1 MWTRPATASASS
13 RAWLYPRARARRRV
27 VGIGAI
33 TYGPDS
39 SSRGIADR
47 AMRSP
52 MRLAR
57 PLHPSY
63 FKPCTRAV
71 AGGRKTTEK
80 HAPDSSGRHPAH
92 SKQVSA
98 AGAPDPRGNPQRRQR
113 GHGGARS
120 RVRQEPQTSAPEHS
134 SARWSLQPRQTAG
147 RKKSRSSAA
156 SARPVTRSARGT
168 ERLPRPPSSLRS
180 VLPHPTS
187 VRRPRHPGAPAS
199 PRRLQP
205 ESRAVWRPTQ
215 TT

>member
-1 MWTRPATASASS
+1 MWTRSATASASS

-33 TYGPDS
+33 TYAPDS
-39 SSRGIADR
+39 NSRGIADR
-47 AMRSP
+47 AIRSP

-71 AGGRKTTEK
+71 AGGRRTTEK
-80 HAPDSSGRHPAH
+80 PAAESSERHPVH
-92 SKQVSA
+92 SKQLSA
-98 AGAPDPRGNPQRRQR
+98 AGAPDPRGNAQRRQR

-120 RVRQEPQTSAPEHS
+120 RVRQGLQTNSPERS
-134 SARWSLQPRQTAG
+134 RARWSPQPRQTAG

-156 SARPVTRSARGT
+156 SGPLTRSGRGT
-168 ERLPRPPSSLRS
+168 DRLPRPPSSRRS
-180 VLPHPTS
+180 MRPHPTS

-199 PRRLQP
+199 PRRLRP
-205 ESRAVWRPTQ
+205 ESQAVSRPTQ
-215 TT
+215 TA